1 MENYFKRILELFAK
15 NDVSPDARA
24 AFQRWIIDEK
34 HAVEKDLA
42 LNNLWNQLEE
52 GSRTEVTPQMR
63 RSLKLVYRKIRER
76 QGNSQTRILRFWQAA
91 AAILLVALIT
101 TLYFTTAE
109 TPVKDDLIEQYVPIA
124 GVTRLTLPDGTE
136 VQMNAT
142 TTLLYP
148 QQFTGETRS
157 VYLIGEASFR
167 VAHNEAMPFIVKS
180 NDYQVTALGT
190 AFNMRVYPGDP
201 LLSTTLFSGSVEV
214 RYNNLE
220 SARIL
225 LPSEQFTYNKNTGE
239 ESITR
244 PDLFDVTA
252 WQRGELTFKSATL
265 EEIIAELER
274 KYPVTF
280 VYTANTLKADKYT
293 FRFKSDTPLQ
303 LVMEII
309 TEVSGHI
316 KYRIEE
322 DKCYILPLQ
331 SQHQ

>member
-316 KYRIEE
+316 NYRIEE

>member
-63 RSLKLVYRKIRER
+63 RSLKLVYLKIRER
-76 QGNSQTRILRFWQAA
+76 QGNSQTRILRFWQVA
-91 AAILLVALIT
+91 AAILLVALVT

-124 GVTRLTLPDGTE
+124 GVTHLTLPDGTE

-201 LLSTTLFSGSVEV
+201 LLSTTLLSGSVEV

-225 LPSEQFTYNKNTGE
+225 QPSEQFTYNKNTGE

-252 WQRGELTFKSATL
+252 WQRGELIFKSATL

-280 VYTANTLKADKYT
+280 VYTANTLKADRYT

-316 KYRIEE
+316 RYRIEE

>member
-1 MENYFKRILELFAK
+1 
-15 NDVSPDARA
+15 ARA

-63 RSLKLVYRKIRER
+63 RSLKLVYLKIRER
-76 QGNSQTRILRFWQAA
+76 QGNSQTRILRFWQVA
-91 AAILLVALIT
+91 AAILLVALVT

-124 GVTRLTLPDGTE
+124 GVTHLTLPDGTE

-201 LLSTTLFSGSVEV
+201 LLSTTLLSGSVEV

-252 WQRGELTFKSATL
+252 WQRGELIFKSATL

-280 VYTANTLKADKYT
+280 VYTANTLKADRYT

>member
-15 NDVSPDARA
+15 KDVSPDARA

-34 HAVEKDLA
+34 HAVEKDMA

-63 RSLKLVYRKIRER
+63 RSLKLVYLKIRER

-91 AAILLVALIT
+91 AAILLVALVT

-201 LLSTTLFSGSVEV
+201 LLTTTLLSGSVEV

-239 ESITR
+239 ESITH

-252 WQRGELTFKSATL
+252 WQRGELIFKSATL

-280 VYTANTLKADKYT
+280 VYTANTLKADRYT

>member
-15 NDVSPDARA
+15 NNVSPDARD
-24 AFQRWIIDEK
+24 AFHRWITDEK
-34 HAVEKDLA
+34 HAVEKDAA
-42 LNNLWNQLEE
+42 LNDMWNHLAE

-63 RSLKLVYRKIRER
+63 RSLKLVYRKISEQ
-76 QGNSQTRILRFWQAA
+76 QGNTQTRFLHLWRAA
-91 AAILLVALIT
+91 AAILLVALVT
-101 TLYFTTAE
+101 TIYFTAGE
-109 TPVKDDLIEQYVPIA
+109 PPVKDDLIEQYVPIA
-124 GVTRLTLPDGTE
+124 GLTRLTLPDGTE

-190 AFNMRVYPGDP
+190 EFNMRVYPGDP
-201 LLSTTLFSGSVEV
+201 LLSTTLLSGSVEV

-252 WQRGELTFKSATL
+252 WQRGELIFKSATL

-274 KYPVTF
+274 KYPVSF
-280 VYTANTLKADKYT
+280 VYTANTLKEDKYT
-293 FRFKSDTPLQ
+293 FRFKSDTPLH

-309 TEVSGHI
+309 AEVSGHI
-316 KYRIEE
+316 RYRIEE

-331 SQHQ
+331 